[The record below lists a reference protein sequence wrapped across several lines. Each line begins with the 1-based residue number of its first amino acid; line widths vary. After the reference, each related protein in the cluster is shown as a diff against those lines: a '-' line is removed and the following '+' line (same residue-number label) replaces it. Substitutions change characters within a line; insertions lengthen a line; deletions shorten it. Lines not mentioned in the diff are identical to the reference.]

1 MNVNPHKER
10 KNDYNVLEHQEVKIG
25 LALGSG
31 SARGLAHIGVIKAL
45 EEEQIKIDYI
55 AGTSIGALIGAAY
68 AGGEMDR
75 FEKFLYTVDWKT
87 IASYCD
93 FVFPRKGLLQG
104 QKINQLFD
112 NFLTHKT
119 FEETKIPFVAVA
131 TDLVTGEE
139 VILKSGDL
147 IQAVR
152 ASISLPGVF
161 QPVQYNG
168 SYLVDGGLV
177 NPVPANVV
185 KAMGA
190 DLVIAVDLSRTPAI
204 KNTDKKRLK
213 TIRKKNSGKPAKIKK
228 KKQNGTHSRWV
239 FRKLESKYKSVKQS
253 LSSRKE
259 ESPAEEFEEPN
270 IFDVMANSLNI
281 MSYQITQKNLEYYR
295 PDILLQPEISD
306 IGLFDYDEAHDI
318 IEEGYNQTKENIH
331 KIIGL
336 LESMTGKELGSA
348 AQTKNL

>member
-1 MNVNPHKER
+1 MS
-10 KNDYNVLEHQEVKIG
+10 NDISGQKIKIG

-45 EEEQIKIDYI
+45 EEENIKVDFI
-55 AGTSIGALIGAAY
+55 AGTSIGAVIGAAY
-68 AGGEMDR
+68 AGGDLER
-75 FEKFLYTVDWKT
+75 FEQFLYTVDWKT

-104 QKINQLFD
+104 QKINQLLD
-112 NFLTHKT
+112 AFLTHKT

-139 VILKSGDL
+139 VILKTGDL
-147 IQAVR
+147 IQGVR

-168 SYLVDGGLV
+168 SYLVDGGLI

-190 DLVIAVDLSRTPAI
+190 DIVIAVDLSRIPAV

-213 TIRKKNSGKPAKIKK
+213 TLRKKNPDKPARIRRR
-228 KKQNGTHSRWV
+228 KQNGAHTRWV
-239 FRKLESKYKSVKQS
+239 FKKLESRYRSVKQS
-253 LSSRKE
+253 FNSWKE
-259 ESPAEEFEEPN
+259 DPQIDEPEEPN

-281 MSYQITQKNLEYYR
+281 MSYQITQKNLGYYR

-306 IGLFDYDEAHDI
+306 IGLFDYDEAHAI

-331 KIIGL
+331 KIVGL
-336 LESMTGKELGSA
+336 LDSMSGNELNHS
-348 AQTKNL
+348 TY